1 MLDNNPLGNM
11 GVAKLAQVIPRLMLK
26 ELSLASV
33 GMGNEGCNQ
42 LCLAL
47 KEQPALERLNISSG

>member
-1 MLDNNPLGNM
+1 VLDNNPLGDI
-11 GVAKLAQVIPRLMLK
+11 GVGKLAQVIPKLQLK

-33 GMGNEGCNQ
+33 GMGNDGSNQ

-47 KEQPALERLNISSG
+47 KEVPSL

>member
-1 MLDNNPLGNM
+1 VLDNNPLGDL
-11 GVAKLAQVIPRLMLK
+11 GVVKLAKIIPRLALK

-33 GMGNEGCNQ
+33 GMGNEGSNQ

-47 KEQPALERLNISSG
+47 KGLPSLERLNISSG